1 MVIGIKNQ
9 SVVRKNYAFC
19 PALGCSAGVDIAF
32 GIKPSFRLRQKP
44 LVVAEPVPSDGAAG
58 RKILKPAALP
68 AEFPRLFLCYE
79 ICGEMSEKVDVQS
92 NFITGTVFAAFF
104 HRR

>member
-1 MVIGIKNQ
+1 MSFVANNQ
-9 SVVRKNYAFC
+9 IEFKTDLLLR
-19 PALGCSAGVDIAF
+19 F
-32 GIKPSFRLRQKP
+32 GND
-44 LVVAEPVPSDGAAG
+44 VDGAAG

-92 NFITGTVFAAFF
+92 NFITGTVFADFF